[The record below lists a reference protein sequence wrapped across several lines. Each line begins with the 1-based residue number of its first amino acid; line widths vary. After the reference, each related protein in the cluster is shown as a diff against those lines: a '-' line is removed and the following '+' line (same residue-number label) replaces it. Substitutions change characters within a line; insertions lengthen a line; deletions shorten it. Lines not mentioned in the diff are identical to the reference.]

1 MATVAETSGRSAL
14 FLGQFPSLRL
24 AGSER
29 IASRSA
35 LDVNSSVGK
44 GRGILNAVAKAQFIP
59 IPPSSRASVPWNLD
73 GRVRRSPNATAAPAP
88 AYPGPLGKMV
98 FLGINRAWIVQFCSR
113 SNWPNKNASR
123 PKRPASLADF
133 LRYMQVRNHSRIQA

>member
-123 PKRPASLADF
+123 PKRPALLADF
-133 LRYMQVRNHSRIQA
+133 LRYMQLGHF